1 MAEIQTSQHKK
12 WVYPFLGVALIAL
25 SIYLIALTRNTWKI
39 NDYIGK
45 STESPHT
52 ITISGKGKAYAIP
65 DIAQVSLGLKTEKSS
80 VTEAQVENTKKI
92 NALHAELLKLDIPK
106 KDITTTQYNVYPV
119 YDWANNR
126 QNLRAYSVDQNISLK
141 IRDFDKIPKVLKLI
155 GELGLNQ
162 VGGLSFDVENIDIF
176 EQEARTNALKNAKEK
191 AKALAKEA
199 EVKLGRVISFS
210 ENNSVPPP
218 YMPYYKSYAM
228 EAGMLSDV
236 PAPTVQPGNQE
247 ITVQV
252 TISYE
257 IL

>member
-1 MAEIQTSQHKK
+1 MPEIQISQKK
-12 WVYPFLGVALIAL
+12 WVQNFIALSLIAL
-25 SIYLIALTRNTWKI
+25 TLYLIALTRNAWKT

-65 DIAQVSLGLKTEKSS
+65 DIAQVSLGLKTEKSN
-80 VTEAQVENTKKI
+80 VTDAQIENTKKI
-92 NALHAELLKLDIPK
+92 NALHDQLQKLDIPK

-126 QNLRAYSVDQNISLK
+126 QNLRAYSVDQSISLK
-141 IRDFDKIPKVLKLI
+141 IRDFEKIPKVLQLI

-162 VGGLSFDVENIDIF
+162 VGSLSFTVDDMEKF
-176 EQEARTNALKNAKEK
+176 EQEARLIALKDAKEK
-191 AKALAKEA
+191 AKTLAKEA
-199 EVKLGRVISFS
+199 EVKLGRVITFS
-210 ENNSVPPP
+210 ENNTVPPP

-228 EAGMLSDV
+228 EAGAVSDV
-236 PAPTVQPGNQE
+236 PVPTIQAGNQE

>member
-1 MAEIQTSQHKK
+1 MPEIQISQKK
-12 WVYPFLGVALIAL
+12 WVQTFIAL
-25 SIYLIALTRNTWKI
+25 SLVALTLYLVALTRNAWKT

-65 DIAQVSLGLKTEKSS
+65 DIAQVSLGLKTEKSN
-80 VTEAQVENTKKI
+80 VTDAQIENTKKI
-92 NALHAELLKLDIPK
+92 NALHDQLQKLDIPK

-126 QNLRAYSVDQNISLK
+126 QNLRAYSVDQSISLK
-141 IRDFDKIPKVLKLI
+141 IRDFEKIPKVLQLI

-162 VGGLSFDVENIDIF
+162 VGSLSFTVDDMEKF
-176 EQEARTNALKNAKEK
+176 EQEARLMALKDAKEK
-191 AKALAKEA
+191 AKTLAKEA

-210 ENNSVPPP
+210 ENNTVPPP

-228 EAGMLSDV
+228 EAGAVSDA
-236 PAPTVQPGNQE
+236 PAPTIQAGNQE